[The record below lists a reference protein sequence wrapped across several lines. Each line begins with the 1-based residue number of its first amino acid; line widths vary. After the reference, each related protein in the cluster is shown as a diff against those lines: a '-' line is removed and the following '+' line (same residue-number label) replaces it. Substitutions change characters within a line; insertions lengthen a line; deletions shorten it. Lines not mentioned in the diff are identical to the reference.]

1 MHIGAVLRAFLDR
14 DPPVPDMQCDGR
26 RFVVAHADGPE
37 QLLAL
42 AYDELRLDAAEHPS
56 VCVYLLDSMGRM
68 YDALDEPRREPVR
81 VLLRRH
87 ATLILAAAERAA
99 VSPADSSRVREAFE
113 RLPFARV

>member
-1 MHIGAVLRAFLDR
+1 MQQDAGYGLRQLVDVGLKALSPGVNDPTTAQDAIVHIGAVLRAFLDR

-56 VCVYLLDSMGRM
+56 VCVVPPRQHRTDVRRAGR
-68 YDALDEPRREPVR
+68 APP
-81 VLLRRH
+81 
-87 ATLILAAAERAA
+87 
-99 VSPADSSRVREAFE
+99 
-113 RLPFARV
+113 